1 MIILNSHMVWLLG
14 CTFCYLNNQVKKYNE
29 IRTSR
34 NDLQMQ
40 VTFFDDFC
48 KIWAISVM
56 DIDFGLKDAILQLEV
71 HQPKRTV
78 SQKKR

>member
-34 NDLQMQ
+34 NDLQIQ
-40 VTFFDDFC
+40 VIF
-48 KIWAISVM
+48 
-56 DIDFGLKDAILQLEV
+56 LPILQ
-71 HQPKRTV
+71 KMGYFCNGY
-78 SQKKR
+78 

>member
-34 NDLQMQ
+34 NDLQIQ
-40 VTFFDDFC
+40 VIFLPILQ
-48 KIWAISVM
+48 KKWAISAM
-56 DIDFGLKDAILQLEV
+56 DIVIRIKDAILQLE
-71 HQPKRTV
+71 KA
-78 SQKKR
+78 

>member
-34 NDLQMQ
+34 NDLQIQ
-40 VTFFDDFC
+40 VIFLPILQKMGDFC
-48 KIWAISVM
+48 N
-56 DIDFGLKDAILQLEV
+56 GYCN
-71 HQPKRTV
+71 
-78 SQKKR
+78 

>member
-34 NDLQMQ
+34 NDLQIQ
-40 VTFFDDFC
+40 VTFLP
-48 KIWAISVM
+48 ISAKY
-56 DIDFGLKDAILQLEV
+56 GRIL
-71 HQPKRTV
+71 
-78 SQKKR
+78 

>member
-34 NDLQMQ
+34 NDLQIQ
-40 VTFFDDFC
+40 VIFLP
-48 KIWAISVM
+48 ISAIGI
-56 DIDFGLKDAILQLEV
+56 DIILKDAILQLEV
-71 HQPKRTV
+71 YQPKRPV